1 MDLLLD
7 KNPIC
12 RLGPPT
18 SSWATFYSIEALKK
32 RLARGA
38 RTDGKVDFL
47 DRFLE
52 AKKKHPD
59 IVDDNMVVTYLLSN
73 VLAGSDTT
81 AISLCAAMYYVLK
94 HPEVHRKL
102 RDEIHRAQL
111 PIPARWKD
119 IQDLPYLNA
128 VMRKAMRIHSGVGLM
143 LERIVPEGGP

>member
-1 MDLLLD
+1 MPSLIDITVNLLLSGVILVLS
-7 KNPIC
+7 KFLWNYLRSP
-12 RLGPPT
+12 
-18 SSWATFYSIEALKK
+18 LKS
-32 RLARGA
+32 
-38 RTDGKVDFL
+38 
-47 DRFLE
+47 
-52 AKKKHPD
+52 
-59 IVDDNMVVTYLLSN
+59 YLLSN

-94 HPEVHRKL
+94 HLEVHRKL

-128 VMRKAMRIHSGVGLM
+128 VMRKAMRILSGVGLM

>member
-1 MDLLLD
+1 
-7 KNPIC
+7 
-12 RLGPPT
+12 
-18 SSWATFYSIEALKK
+18 
-32 RLARGA
+32 
-38 RTDGKVDFL
+38 
-47 DRFLE
+47 
-52 AKKKHPD
+52 
-59 IVDDNMVVTYLLSN
+59 MVVTYLLSN

-111 PIPARWKD
+111 PIPERWKD